1 MFNKIVFDN
10 DKICLVYEKDNEI
23 IGFCIAQINLTGE
36 NKTKTLFINYIF
48 VSQSYRRNK
57 IGTLLMSKLQ
67 EIAKQYKCNKIQ
79 LSVFCFNQNAIEFYK
94 KIGMNEQKIV
104 MEQFVKDLK

>member
-23 IGFCIAQINLTGE
+23 IGFCMAQINITGE

-48 VSQSYRRNK
+48 VLQSYRRNK
-57 IGTLLMSKLQ
+57 IGTLLMNKLQ

-104 MEQFVKDLK
+104 MEQFVKDLN